1 MEKIEHRAV
10 IKFLTKQGKSA
21 QIIFQELLAVYGDS
35 APGKTMVY
43 KWHGL
48 FKQGRESIEDDPR
61 SGRPIEATTSE
72 IVEKV
77 EKLVLEDTRWKKKQL
92 AAMIGVSET
101 SILNILHDHLGMTK
115 VSARW
120 VPRMLTPLQKR
131 ERVECSRQFLELC
144 GERKE
149 EIMARIVTGDESWVH
164 HYEPESSKSRCSGI
178 KKAHLLQRSTK

>member
-35 APGKTMVY
+35 VPEKTMVY

-115 VSARW
+115 LLLVAVLGLSSAKPSVVYHEPHVSVAS
-120 VPRMLTPLQKR
+120 VLPVASAVHLSSPIAYSSYVAPVSYSTY
-131 ERVECSRQFLELC
+131 
-144 GERKE
+144 
-149 EIMARIVTGDESWVH
+149 EIDSYPSYYWR
-164 HYEPESSKSRCSGI
+164 R
-178 KKAHLLQRSTK
+178 